1 MNLPRFDGQ
10 SVKPYNKNGGVIKM
24 GSRRRSY
31 SKEFKL
37 QAVAMTNEN
46 DGKTIAEIADDL
58 GIEYAMLR
66 HWRVKYN
73 NAGESGFP
81 GHGNQNLTPEEAEI
95 QRLKMELE
103 IAKEERD
110 ILKKAVAIF
119 SKKPKY

>member
-1 MNLPRFDGQ
+1 
-10 SVKPYNKNGGVIKM
+10 M

-37 QAVAMTNEN
+37 EAVAMTNTG
-46 DGKTIAEIADDL
+46 GKTISEVADDL
-58 GIEYAMLR
+58 GIEQSMLR
-66 HWRVKYN
+66 HWRMKYQEL
-73 NAGESGFP
+73 GESGFP

-95 QRLKMELE
+95 RRLKMELE
-103 IAKEERD
+103 VVREERD